1 MPKYVVI
8 HPVEHDQ
15 IRHAE
20 GDVITLTEEV
30 AAPLLKVGAVAP
42 AGKTRQAA
50 EGASDS
56 ESA

>member
-8 HPVEHDQ
+8 HPVEHDKV
-15 IRHAE
+15 RHAE
-20 GDVITLTEEV
+20 GDVITVAEEV

-42 AGKTRQAA
+42 AGKTRPAA
-50 EGASDS
+50 EGLADS